1 MLSTAFVQLAPPVCI
16 PLWVGSGM
24 AEAEPDS
31 CRTAVSSKA
40 HTGTWSWLHLNNTE
54 LACFSTQISLFTS
67 STPEPHECLKVSFN
81 VSALGLVPYQ
91 PGS

>member
-16 PLWVGSGM
+16 PLWVGSGI

-40 HTGTWSWLHLNNTE
+40 HTGTWSWHTLEQYRACLLLHADQFVHILYTR
-54 LACFSTQISLFTS
+54 
-67 STPEPHECLKVSFN
+67 TP
-81 VSALGLVPYQ
+81 
-91 PGS
+91 